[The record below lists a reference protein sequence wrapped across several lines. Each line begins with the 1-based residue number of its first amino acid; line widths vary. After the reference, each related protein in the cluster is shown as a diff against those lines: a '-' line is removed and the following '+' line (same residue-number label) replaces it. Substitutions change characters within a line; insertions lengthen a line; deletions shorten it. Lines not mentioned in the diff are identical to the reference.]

1 MSRLPRINPRDLR
14 DHADQARVDRIWGR
28 VRRDLPVALGRGAAH
43 RGAGGAALAPRPA
56 RAGRVLLWAAAL
68 SGVFGVGLLIGSSQL
83 QLTTSGDPEAV
94 AVDSPLSD
102 VFAAGTRQRTFA
114 LPGGG
119 RLVLQPESL
128 VEVVEVRDGNVR
140 LHLLRGRASLDAST
154 AAMSFAVVAG
164 EATTVAPAGSVV
176 SLSRLDTDVDV
187 AVDRGSV
194 EVLSPSGRRVINGG
208 EASRVSIVAAITS
221 ADDLPAPSVVAHQR
235 TPHAPDASPDPDR
248 ATTDVVPPDGEPVA
262 STTNPGTPAVDAA
275 PSWFALWEKDK
286 LDEAARVLEERGGI
300 SSAITA
306 AQSVREL
313 MSLYEIAAM
322 KSRHDL
328 ANAALRRVADEFPS
342 DPNGAVAANTLAN
355 TYERMGKA
363 DLAAKY
369 RAQAMQSQRLS
380 ETLFCSQISAAP
392 RDTVEAR
399 RKAKGLALEYLSRF
413 PDGTCLEEAKLAV
426 EDAAGGAPADPA
438 KDGKPSGSGAPADG
452 DRPPAKDDK
461 SSEKPSGEKPAGD
474 KSSGEKSSGEK
485 SSGEKSPS
493 EKPPADAPSR

>member
-14 DHADQARVDRIWGR
+14 DHADQARIDRIWGR
-28 VRRDLPVALGRGAAH
+28 VRRDLPAASRGS
-43 RGAGGAALAPRPA
+43 AGGAPSGAGLVRRPA
-56 RAGRVLLWAAAL
+56 RTGRLLLWAAAL
-68 SGVFGVGLLIGSSQL
+68 GGVFGVGLLVGSSQL
-83 QLTTSGDPEAV
+83 ELSTSDDPEAA

-140 LHLLRGRASLDAST
+140 LHLLRGRASLDASM
-154 AAMSFAVVAG
+154 ADMSFAVVAG

-208 EASRVSIVAAITS
+208 EASRVSIVASVSSTDES
-221 ADDLPAPSVVAHQR
+221 PVPPVVAHQR
-235 TPHAPDASPDPDR
+235 PPQAPDAASTDPNRSPAD
-248 ATTDVVPPDGEPVA
+248 AASTDGEPVA
-262 STTNPGTPAVDAA
+262 AVSPPQPEAA
-275 PSWFALWEKDK
+275 PSWFALWDKDK
-286 LDEAARVLEERGGI
+286 LDDAARVLEERGGI

-313 MSLYEIAAM
+313 MALYEIAAM
-322 KSRHDL
+322 KGRHDL

-380 ETLFCSQISAAP
+380 ETLLCSQLSGAP

-399 RKAKGLALEYLSRF
+399 RKAKALALEYLQRF
-413 PDGTCLEEAKLAV
+413 ADGTSLDDAKAAID
-426 EDAAGGAPADPA
+426 DAAGDPAADPPKDA
-438 KDGKPSGSGAPADG
+438 KQAPPSGSSSADADKSP
-452 DRPPAKDDK
+452 DRPSDRAP
-461 SSEKPSGEKPAGD
+461 SEKSPSGEKTPA
-474 KSSGEKSSGEK
+474 EKAPA
-485 SSGEKSPS
+485 EKSPA
-493 EKPPADAPSR
+493 EKHPESPPQK